1 MNLENRNH
9 IETDMKQY
17 YEILRSRQSQIIGI
31 IKETTELLSR
41 VHAAPN
47 LSDSGKNSNQIIDNN
62 ADDGMQLAFGM
73 INALANILD
82 EQMKALNIWERLLL
96 DEKQPMELR
105 SNVDCGFQDYYEIRT
120 N

>member
-1 MNLENRNH
+1 MRLENQIQ
-9 IETDMKQY
+9 IESNMKQY

-31 IKETTELLSR
+31 IKETSELLSR
-41 VHAAPN
+41 VNTSPN
-47 LSDSGKNSNQIIDNN
+47 YSESEKNTNQIIDKNLG
-62 ADDGMQLAFGM
+62 DGMQIAFGM

-96 DEKQPMELR
+96 DEKQPTELQ
-105 SNVDCGFQDYYEIRT
+105 SNVDYGYQDYYEITT

>member
-1 MNLENRNH
+1 MALENQKQM
-9 IETDMKQY
+9 ETNMRQY

-31 IKETTELLSR
+31 IKETSELLSR
-41 VHAAPN
+41 IN
-47 LSDSGKNSNQIIDNN
+47 SLSQTSDPGKNTDQIVEKNLG
-62 ADDGMQLAFGM
+62 DGMQLAFGM

-96 DEKQPMELR
+96 DEKQPTELQ
-105 SNVDCGFQDYYEIRT
+105 SNIDCGFQDYYEITT

>member
-1 MNLENRNH
+1 MTIENQT
-9 IETDMKQY
+9 ETDMKQY

-41 VHAAPN
+41 TNTSPGFSV
-47 LSDSGKNSNQIIDNN
+47 DEKNTNQIVNKN
-62 ADDGMQLAFGM
+62 LGDGMHLAFGM

-96 DEKQPMELR
+96 DEKQSMGSPT
-105 SNVDCGFQDYYEIRT
+105 NVDYGFQDYYEIRT